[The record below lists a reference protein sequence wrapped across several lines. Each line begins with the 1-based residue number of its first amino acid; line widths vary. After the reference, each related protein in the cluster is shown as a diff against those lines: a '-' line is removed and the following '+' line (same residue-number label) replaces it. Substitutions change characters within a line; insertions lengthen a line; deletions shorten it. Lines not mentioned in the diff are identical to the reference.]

1 MFKITTFQ
9 NKKVAVFGLGRSGI
23 ASALALQDGGAIVY
37 AWDDN
42 LKTRENAQ
50 AQGVNI
56 FDLRNIDFNELYALV
71 MTPGVPIYG
80 TKVHWSAELA
90 MAHEIPIIGD
100 IEIFAREINAMPNDD
115 KPRIIGITG
124 TNGKSTTTA
133 LIAHILQSAGKDVQM
148 GGNIGTGVLSL
159 NPPRAGTFYVLE
171 LSSYQLD
178 LTKSLQ
184 LNVAIQLN
192 ISEDHLERH
201 GTMERYVAAKRNIF
215 ANQSRYDTAIIGVD
229 DDWGGALCT
238 KLMATGSRNIVAI
251 SSWQFISCGI
261 SAISNI
267 LWDNQSGRAREVA
280 DLNLARALPGA
291 HNGQNAAA
299 AFAAC
304 KALGLSNE
312 VITQAIYSF
321 AGLKH
326 RLQLVAQIGLVK
338 FYNDS
343 KATNADA
350 SMQALKAFPK
360 IRWIVGGEDKTDGI
374 DILKPY
380 FDRVTKAYLI
390 GKAQNRFAETLC
402 DVEHVKCDNME
413 NAVKMAFADASVSN
427 LPELIVLSPACASFD
442 QYKDFE
448 MRGDHFIDVVNQIS
462 KDSLN
467 DFGANIIP
475 FTTN

>member
-9 NKKVAVFGLGRSGI
+9 NRKVAVFGLGRSGI
-23 ASALALQDGGAIVY
+23 ASALALQAGGAIVY

-42 LKTRENAQ
+42 LKTREIAQ

-56 FDLRNIDFNELYALV
+56 FDLRNVDFNDLYALV

-80 TKVHWSAELA
+80 PKTHWAAELA
-90 MAHEIPIIGD
+90 QAHEIPIIGD
-100 IEIFAREINAMPNDD
+100 IEIFARQINSMPNEE

-133 LIAHILQSAGKDVQM
+133 LIAHILQNSGKDVRM
-148 GGNIGTGVLSL
+148 GGNIGTGILSL
-159 NPPRAGTFYVLE
+159 EPPRAGAFYVIE

-178 LTKSLQ
+178 LTKSLH

-215 ANQSRYDTAIIGVD
+215 ANQNSLDTAIIGVD

-238 KLMATGSRNIVAI
+238 KLMANGSRNIIAI
-251 SSWQFISCGI
+251 SAWQFVSCGI

-267 LWDNQSGRAREVA
+267 LWDNQTGRAREVI
-280 DLNLARALPGA
+280 DLNLARALLGA

-312 VITQAIYSF
+312 SIAQGIYSF
-321 AGLKH
+321 PGLKH
-326 RLQLVAQIGLVK
+326 RLQLVDQIGNVK

-350 SMQALKAFPK
+350 SLQALKAFPK
-360 IRWIVGGEDKTDGI
+360 MRIILGGEDKSDGI
-374 DILKPY
+374 DNLKPF
-380 FDRVTKAYLI
+380 FDRITKAYLI
-390 GKAQNRFAETLC
+390 GKAQDRFAKTLGKIPFA
-402 DVEHVKCDNME
+402 KCNDMEKAVRMAYQDAAATNM
-413 NAVKMAFADASVSN
+413 
-427 LPELIVLSPACASFD
+427 PELVVLSPACASFD

-448 MRGDHFIDVVNQIS
+448 MRGDHFIDVVSQIS
-462 KDSLN
+462 KESLN